1 MPNLGTAI
9 SNIISSGQG
18 ENELFLT
25 FSFSWHFAEIMEG
38 TDEATEKAKVLEG
51 MAWEGMSHT
60 IEQIRELVKRGEI
73 V

>member
-9 SNIISSGQG
+9 SNIISSAQG

-25 FSFSWHFAEIMEG
+25 FSFSWHFAEITEG
-38 TDEATEKAKVLEG
+38 TDEAAEKARVLEG
-51 MAWEGMSHT
+51 MAWEGVSHT

-73 V
+73 A